1 MINRILIRM
10 KVVQMLYSYLL
21 TRSDFNI
28 LPAYSGIFRDRRFA
42 YTLYSD
48 LLITLLDQSGFKI
61 LNFEGTPRFELVNR
75 KSDSMFNRIG
85 LALSANDGMK
95 KIALDNKSFY
105 EAIQPIRLELQ
116 AEIKNSSLYKDMT
129 KKKESVEIRDEV
141 AFWKTIFHTVVLR
154 NAKFL
159 AIVHSMKDFTHMG
172 YDLAVDMFDTTL
184 DDFASIRGALI
195 DSRKSL
201 AVSLDKSYEL
211 YHSLLQLMVD
221 LTKLREQQ
229 LDEAKHKYLPSYDD
243 LNPNT
248 RFVDNEFIKALEAN
262 ETRQAY
268 LDNTPISWKDDDVT
282 LRKLLDKIM
291 QSETYQDYMNAPATD
306 FKTDCDLWYNL
317 FRNVIVESE
326 ELAAALESQSI
337 FWNDDVVIMGSF
349 VLKTIKSFAV
359 SHGKSVTLSPK
370 YKDIEDEKFG
380 PALFEAA
387 IRNQDE
393 YRSHI
398 DACLVNSRWDP
409 DRLAFMD
416 IVILETAIAELL
428 NFESIPSVV
437 TVNEYTEIANYY
449 STPKSGQFV
458 TGMLYAIIKNLREAG
473 LLVKE

>member
-61 LNFEGTPRFELVNR
+61 TNFEGSPRFELVNR
-75 KSDSMFNRIG
+75 KADSMFNRIG
-85 LALSANDGMK
+85 LAIAGNDAMK

-105 EAIQPIRLELQ
+105 DAIQPIRLELQ
-116 AEIKNSSLYKDMT
+116 TEIKASSLYKEMT
-129 KKKESVEIRDEV
+129 KKKEAVEIRDEV
-141 AFWKTIFHTVVLR
+141 SFWKTIFHTVILR
-154 NAKFL
+154 NPKFQE
-159 AIVHSMKDFTHMG
+159 IIHSMRDFTHMG
-172 YDLAVDMFDTTL
+172 YDLAIDMFDSTL
-184 DDFASIRGALI
+184 DDFAAIRGALI

-201 AVSLDKSYEL
+201 AASLDKSYEL

-221 LTKLREQQ
+221 ITKLREQQ

-248 RFVDNEFIKALEAN
+248 RFVDNEFIKVLEAD
-262 ETRQAY
+262 ESRQAF

-291 QSETYQDYMNAPATD
+291 ESEYYKEYMEASFTD
-306 FKTDCDLWYNL
+306 LKRDCDLWYNL
-317 FRNVIVESE
+317 FRNVIVDSD
-326 ELAAALESQSI
+326 ELAAALENQSI

-349 VLKTIKSFAV
+349 VLKTIKSFAL
-359 SHGKSVTLSPK
+359 SHGKSITLSPK
-370 YKDIEDEKFG
+370 YKDLEDEKFG

-393 YRSHI
+393 YRSYI

-428 NFESIPSVV
+428 NFESIPTLV

-458 TGMLYAIIKNLREAG
+458 TGMLYAIIKNLKEAG
-473 LLVKE
+473 LLLKE